1 MTSDYMIK
9 GYGYSLGVVEIE
21 PIKAASLR
29 EAKETAI
36 HKINGLPKHQRKA
49 VKKVWLEKKGG
60 EKIKF

>member
-29 EAKETAI
+29 EAKERRRKDKILKPLSWFRDVAI
-36 HKINGLPKHQRKA
+36 
-49 VKKVWLEKKGG
+49 W
-60 EKIKF
+60 